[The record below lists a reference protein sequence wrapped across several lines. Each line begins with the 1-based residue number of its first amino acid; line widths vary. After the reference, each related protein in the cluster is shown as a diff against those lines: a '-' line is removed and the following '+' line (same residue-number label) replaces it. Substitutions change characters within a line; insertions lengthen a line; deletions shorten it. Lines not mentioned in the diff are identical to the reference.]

1 MIYIKVIIFF
11 SFCVCYDQPIF
22 QISLADSIYA
32 GDLLALI
39 EIIEIMTDK
48 MRMDLEQVQFCLLKF
63 FSFDLM
69 PSFNEIKLVFFC

>member
-1 MIYIKVIIFF
+1 MYIKVIIFF
-11 SFCVCYDQPIF
+11 SFCVSYEQPIF

-39 EIIEIMTDK
+39 EIIEKMTDK
-48 MRMDLEQVQFCLLKF
+48 MRMDLEQVLFCLLKF

-69 PSFNEIKLVFFC
+69 PYFNEIKLVFFY